1 VTGSRQDLPLPPTR
15 WSAEAASD
23 TRYLERFST
32 CIETGVDIDGEARL
46 ADALVKPGARILD
59 AGSGMGRVGIALL
72 RRGHDVLAAE
82 PDPTLV
88 AESQR
93 RWPELPVLTKDI
105 LQLDP
110 AAQGSFDL
118 ILLVGNVLILIA
130 EGTEVRVLTTL
141 RRLLAPGGRILVG
154 FHAAGGPPHGRQ
166 GYSWDEFS
174 ADVATAGL
182 RAQHHFG
189 GYSLE
194 PAGTRSAGVP
204 DGAEGEFCVAILA
217 AD

>member
-1 VTGSRQDLPLPPTR
+1 MTGPRQGAPLPPTR
-15 WSAEAASD
+15 WSAGGAAS

-32 CIETGVDIDGEARL
+32 RIETGVDIDGEARL

-72 RRGHDVLAAE
+72 RRGHHVLAAE
-82 PDPTLV
+82 PDPMLV

-93 RWPELPVLTKDI
+93 RWPELPVVTKDI
-105 LQLDP
+105 LELDP
-110 AAQGSFDL
+110 AAEGSFDL

-130 EGTEVRVLTTL
+130 EGTEVGVLTAL
-141 RRLLAPGGRILVG
+141 RDLLAPGGRILVG
-154 FHAAGGPPHGRQ
+154 FHAEGGPPHGRQ
-166 GYSWDEFS
+166 NYSWPEFS
-174 ADVATAGL
+174 SDAAAAGL
-182 RAQHHFG
+182 SAQHHFG

-194 PAGTRSAGVP
+194 PVGTRSPSGP
-204 DGAEGEFCVAILA
+204 DGSDAEFCVAILA